1 MAQKINFN
9 DLSTT
14 HPEKQRLIP
23 TSVSPRHDAVIQ
35 LSAGG
40 HLMMRIW

>member
-1 MAQKINFN
+1 MTYQ
-9 DLSTT
+9 
-14 HPEKQRLIP
+14 QLIRK
-23 TSVSPRHDAVIQ
+23 SSVSFALRVSPRHDAVIQ

>member
-14 HPEKQRLIP
+14 HPESSVSFALR
-23 TSVSPRHDAVIQ
+23 VSPRHDAVIQ